1 MSSQGRASVICVLI
15 CVSVFSAGFL
25 AEAAERLLL
34 GTTTSTADSGLLDAI
49 LPDFEDRFGVDVEVL
64 AVGTGQALE
73 MGRRGDVDV
82 LLVHARTLEDAF
94 VEEGYATAR
103 YDVMY
108 NDFVVVGP
116 LADPAGVAGF
126 TLAGDAFLR
135 LSRWKFPFA
144 SRGDNSGTNIK
155 ERQIWTGIDLSP
167 DVHDTWYVSLG
178 QGMAATLVYANETG
192 AYALTDR
199 GTFLARSE
207 VLPELQVVVGG
218 AAIELNEDESLRN
231 PYGVLPMNPERF
243 IWVNANAAAAF
254 VVWLTSVEVQAAI
267 AKFGIGQYGQPLF
280 YPDSVEWHAREESA
294 ADE

>member
-135 LSRWKFPFA
+135 LSQWKFPFA

-167 DVHDTWYVSLG
+167 DAHDAWYVSLG

-218 AAIELNEDESLRN
+218 AAIELNEDEGLRN

-254 VVWLTSVEVQAAI
+254 VVWLTSVEVQAVI
-267 AKFGIGQYGQPLF
+267 ADFGIGQYGQPLF

>member
-1 MSSQGRASVICVLI
+1 MSNQGRTSVICVLI
-15 CVSVFSAGFL
+15 CVSVFSAALL
-25 AEAAERLLL
+25 AEAAERLIL

-73 MGRRGDVDV
+73 MGRRGDIDV

-167 DVHDTWYVSLG
+167 DVHDAWYVSLG
-178 QGMAATLVYANETG
+178 QGMAATLVYANETK